1 MYAHAALGEIPV
13 VVLAQVQLPPIIV
26 SLLPYVGGAALG
38 VAIAQATVEK
48 IPQHAGKVRAGAW
61 VVAGAAIGT
70 AIAPGVGTAIG
81 AGVGALVAWLT
92 S

>member
-1 MYAHAALGEIPV
+1 M
-13 VVLAQVQLPPIIV
+13 LPTWLVNISPWA
-26 SLLPYVGGAALG
+26 GAAATG
-38 VAIAQATVEK
+38 VAISLLVVDKFPE
-48 IPQHAGKVRAGAW
+48 HAGKVRAGAW

-70 AIAPGVGTAIG
+70 VIAPGVGTVIG